1 MVSRWG
7 DRAETVQK
15 SRLALQD
22 ALGVEVVMSRLYE
35 TQAFPPGSG
44 PDFVNAVFSL
54 QTSRAPEALLALMH
68 DIEAQ
73 AGRERSERWGPRV
86 LDLDLLA
93 YGDVIAPDLAVWT
106 TWHDLDPVAQT
117 EAAPDQLIL
126 PHPRLQD
133 RAFVL
138 VPLSD
143 VAPTWVHPVMDLSL
157 QDLLDALPGVELAD
171 VVPLV

>member
-1 MVSRWG
+1 
-7 DRAETVQK
+7 
-15 SRLALQD
+15 
-22 ALGVEVVMSRLYE
+22 MSRLYQ
-35 TQAFPPGSG
+35 TPAFPAGAG
-44 PDFVNAVFSL
+44 PDFVNAVFAL
-54 QTSRAPEALLALMH
+54 ETTHAPADLLALMH

-73 AGRERSERWGPRV
+73 AGRERLLRWGPRV

-93 YGDVIAPDLAVWT
+93 IGDVIAPDLAVWT
-106 TWHDLDPVAQT
+106 TWHDLDPAAQT
-117 EAAPDQLIL
+117 ESAPDQLIL

-157 QDLLDALPGVELAD
+157 QDLLDALPGDEIAD
-171 VVPLV
+171 VVPIV